1 MLLGIIRRKKKGRE
15 RKKKIFD
22 KRKITKKGTVKI
34 EAEKK
39 KKKVL
44 GMRPGVVVDRSA
56 VKVIMTTWIGL

>member
-15 RKKKIFD
+15 KKKIFD

-34 EAEKK
+34 EAKK